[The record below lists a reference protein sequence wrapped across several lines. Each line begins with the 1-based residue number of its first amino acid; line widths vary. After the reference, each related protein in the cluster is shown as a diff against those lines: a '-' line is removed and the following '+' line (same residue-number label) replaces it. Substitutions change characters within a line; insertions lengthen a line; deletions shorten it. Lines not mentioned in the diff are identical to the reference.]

1 MKHPAIQSNRQP
13 QAVSGLRRRLVMG
26 AGALVVS
33 PFCAPLLAAQDA
45 NAQANEQLAEL
56 ERSSGGRL
64 GVAAAAAG
72 GFALSYRSQEP
83 FPMCST
89 FKFLLAAA
97 FLKQS
102 ETQPALLAQALRYSK
117 KDLIANSPVSQA
129 RLAAGQAA
137 ASLTVA
143 ELCAATIQVSDNTAA
158 NLLLNRLGGPQKFN
172 AYLRSLG
179 DQVSRLD
186 RIEPQM
192 STAIPGDSR
201 DTSSPLAMANNLQT
215 LLLGSALAEPGR
227 TQLRQWMLG
236 TTTGDT
242 RIRAGVPQGWAVANK
257 TGTGSYGTINDVGML
272 YPPSGPPIAL
282 AIYLTQTKPDAPT
295 RPEVI
300 AAATRLVVQAMAGAK
315 SS

>member
-1 MKHPAIQSNRQP
+1 MKHPSIQSNGQP
-13 QAVSGLRRRLVMG
+13 QAVSGLRRRIILG
-26 AGALVVS
+26 AAAFVAL
-33 PFCAPLLAAQDA
+33 PFGSPLLAAQDA

-56 ERSSGGRL
+56 ERAAGGRL
-64 GVAAAAAG
+64 GVAAIAAG

-129 RLAAGQAA
+129 RLAAGQPA

-158 NLLLNRLGGPQKFN
+158 NLLLKRLGGLQKFN

-192 STAIPGDSR
+192 STAIPGDPR

-227 TQLRQWMLG
+227 SQLKQWMLG

-257 TGTGSYGTINDVGML
+257 TGTGGYGTSADVGMVW
-272 YPPSGPPIAL
+272 PTSGAPVAL
-282 AIYLTQTKPDAPT
+282 AIYFTQPRANAPVQ
-295 RPEVI
+295 RDVI
-300 AAATRLVVQAMAGAK
+300 AAATRLVVKAMA
-315 SS
+315 